1 MKRASKRLSTPVM
14 KILFWLLILV
24 GATIIFFGLL
34 SRLPGE
40 IPATFQIPTSE
51 NPSNVI
57 LVNSETTTAIATKIS
72 LTSTPSSSVPSLI
85 ETIEVPANRASG
97 INYKASESG
106 VYTFKYIDSA
116 FTAYSG
122 CWSTEI
128 VGYFGPVPLWW
139 DNNILDSRNDLFT
152 IGTAVCS
159 YSKESAI
166 NRVKGQ
172 LATAKLN
179 KDDVITL
186 VAGDSHHSDN
196 IGSIALEIYFLSK

>member
-1 MKRASKRLSTPVM
+1 MKRASKRLDTPVM
-14 KILFWLLILV
+14 KILFWLLILA
-24 GATIIFFGLL
+24 GATIIFVSLL
-34 SRLPGE
+34 SRLPDE
-40 IPATFQIPTSE
+40 IPSSVNF
-51 NPSNVI
+51 
-57 LVNSETTTAIATKIS
+57 VNSETATAIATKIS

-106 VYTFKYIDSA
+106 IYTFKYIDSA

-122 CWSTEI
+122 CWSTEV
-128 VGYFGPVPLWW
+128 VGYFGPVPLW
-139 DNNILDSRNDLFT
+139 DNNNLDSRNDLLT

-159 YSKESAI
+159 STKESAI
-166 NRVKGQ
+166 KRVQGQ

>member
-1 MKRASKRLSTPVM
+1 MKRASKRLDTPVM
-14 KILFWLLILV
+14 KILFWLLILA
-24 GATIIFFGLL
+24 GATIIFVSLL
-34 SRLPGE
+34 SRLPDE
-40 IPATFQIPTSE
+40 IPSSVNF
-51 NPSNVI
+51 
-57 LVNSETTTAIATKIS
+57 VNSETATTIATKIS

-106 VYTFKYIDSA
+106 IYTFKYIDSA

-122 CWSTEI
+122 CWSTEV
-128 VGYFGPVPLWW
+128 VGYFGPVPLW
-139 DNNILDSRNDLFT
+139 DNNNLDSRNDLLT

-159 YSKESAI
+159 STKESAI
-166 NRVKGQ
+166 KRVQGQ